1 MDDENGFTNEAE
13 EVQQLLEF
21 GGEEERRIEEERT
34 EMDRTDV
41 KAWIWTA
48 TLVLGPTSGLLF
60 ASGAISL
67 DAEDSRAASMLG
79 LLIWMAIWWASET
92 LPLPVTALLPV
103 VMMPLLG
110 VLSSQEV
117 AKAYMND
124 TQMLFLG
131 SFIVA
136 AAVEK
141 MNLHRR
147 LAISVLLFTG
157 TRPKYMML
165 GMLGITGF
173 VSMWISNTA
182 TSILMVPLAVT
193 TLEQILDQSG
203 GHNVQTSTRREGQTE
218 GHLQDTCQEHHA
230 QDHTP
235 HRMMPLE
242 LDMHEQD
249 GSKNSCN
256 RTSRKGLQKFAKGVI
271 LCVAYGSTI
280 GGLSSLVGTGP
291 NLVLAG
297 YWEQH
302 GDKSQGSINFASW
315 MMFGL
320 PFSIVFGASVWFF
333 FCVVFCRGLEGSIL
347 STDVLQKER
356 TSLGKL
362 TRAHIFVM
370 VVFAGMVVLWV
381 TRQPSL
387 HGWGSLFREKTVG
400 DGAVSVLASILLFV
414 LPMQEFMGPEKIL
427 AWEDC
432 KSVPWDIILLMGG
445 GFALSQGIIESGLFA
460 WLSTKLS
467 ILEGM
472 PTFLIPAI
480 VSLFVSTVTE
490 FTSNVASTYANANG
504 IFAWRFFNCSDCL
517 CSMCGGLQLLRYS
530 FPFWPPQLMHQISQA
545 FYS

>member
-1 MDDENGFTNEAE
+1 MCLLTSGSGSDRRTHQRRVMDDENGVANEE
-13 EVQQLLEF
+13 EEGRQLLER
-21 GGEEERRIEEERT
+21 GEEEQGRP
-34 EMDRTDV
+34 TDV
-41 KAWIWTA
+41 ETAPDDPPNAKPWVWIT
-48 TLVLGPTSGLLF
+48 TLVLGPILGVLF
-60 ASGAISL
+60 ACGAIPL
-67 DAEDSRAASMLG
+67 DAEDSRASSMLG
-79 LLIWMAIWWASET
+79 LLLWMAIWWASET
-92 LPLPVTALLPV
+92 LPLPITALLPV
-103 VMMPLLG
+103 VIMPLLG

-141 MNLHRR
+141 LDLHRR

-193 TLEQILDQSG
+193 TLEKILDSSGRVKNHSSIESCVQMDGQQQSER
-203 GHNVQTSTRREGQTE
+203 QGQ
-218 GHLQDTCQEHHA
+218 HA
-230 QDHTP
+230 EKHTP
-235 HRMMPLE
+235 NDMMSFE
-242 LDMHEQD
+242 LDMREQ
-249 GSKNSCN
+249 
-256 RTSRKGLQKFAKGVI
+256 GLREDLHGNLQVDRLHKFAKGVV

-280 GGLSSLVGTGP
+280 GGLASLVGTGP

-302 GDKSQGSINFASW
+302 GDSAQGSINFASW
-315 MMFGL
+315 LMFGL
-320 PFSIVFGASVWFF
+320 PFSIVFGASVWLYFWF
-333 FCVVFCRGLEGSIL
+333 IFCRGLEGSVI
-347 STDVLQKER
+347 STEVLQTER
-356 TSLGKL
+356 VSLGKL
-362 TRAHIFVM
+362 TKAHISVI
-370 VVFAGMVVLWV
+370 VVFASMVLLWV

-387 HGWGSLFREKTVG
+387 HGWGSLFQEKTVG
-400 DGAVSVLASILLFV
+400 DGAVSVLASIILFI
-414 LPMQEFMGPEKIL
+414 LPARDFMGPEKIL

-432 KSVPWDIILLMGG
+432 RSVPWDIILLMGG
-445 GFALSQGIIESGLFA
+445 GFALSQGIIESGLFG

-472 PTFLIPAI
+472 PIFLIPGV

-490 FTSNVASTYANANG
+490 FTSNVASKSTTVNA
-504 IFAWRFFNCSDCL
+504 
-517 CSMCGGLQLLRYS
+517 
-530 FPFWPPQLMHQISQA
+530 
-545 FYS
+545 

>member
-1 MDDENGFTNEAE
+1 MEDENSVANEEE
-13 EVQQLLEF
+13 EVRQLLERDGEVQGRQMD
-21 GGEEERRIEEERT
+21 GGNAP
-34 EMDRTDV
+34 DDPPNA
-41 KAWIWTA
+41 KPWIWTT
-48 TLVLGPTSGLLF
+48 TLVLGPTMGVLF

-67 DAEDSRAASMLG
+67 DAEDSRASSMLG
-79 LLIWMAIWWASET
+79 LLFWMAIWWASEA
-92 LPLPVTALLPV
+92 LPLPITALLPV
-103 VMMPLLG
+103 VIMPLLG

-141 MNLHRR
+141 LDLHKR

-193 TLEQILDQSG
+193 TLEQILDSSGRLNNHSSTQSRI
-203 GHNVQTSTRREGQTE
+203 QTDGQ
-218 GHLQDTCQEHHA
+218 LQGECQGQHAEKYTPNDTVA
-230 QDHTP
+230 F
-235 HRMMPLE
+235 E
-242 LDMHEQD
+242 LDMGEQD
-249 GSKNSCN
+249 PSNDLHGSLNSDKL
-256 RTSRKGLQKFAKGVI
+256 RKFAKGIV

-280 GGLSSLVGTGP
+280 GGLASLVGTGP

-302 GDKSQGSINFASW
+302 GHSAQGNINFASW
-315 MMFGL
+315 IMFGL
-320 PFSIVFGASVWFF
+320 PFSIVFGASVWFY
-333 FCVVFCRGLEGSIL
+333 FCFVFCRGLEGSVI
-347 STDVLQKER
+347 STDVLQTER
-356 TSLGKL
+356 VSLGKL
-362 TRAHIFVM
+362 TRAHISVI
-370 VVFAGMVVLWV
+370 VVFASMVLLWV

-387 HGWGSLFREKTVG
+387 HGWGSLFRQETVG
-400 DGAVSVLASILLFV
+400 DGAVSVLASIVLFV
-414 LPMQEFMGPEKIL
+414 LPAKEIMGPQKIL
-427 AWEDC
+427 GWEDC

-460 WLSTKLS
+460 WLSMKLS

-472 PTFLIPAI
+472 PIFLIPAI
-480 VSLFVSTVTE
+480 ISLFVSTVTE
-490 FTSNVASTYANANG
+490 FTSNVASKSATVKHVVGSLFSNYT
-504 IFAWRFFNCSDCL
+504 DCL
-517 CSMCGGLQLLRYS
+517 YFLRGSHSLHNICPCTGCSG
-530 FPFWPPQLMHQISQA
+530 
-545 FYS
+545 